1 MERVKAL
8 YTGRKFMILV
18 FLLYALFGLTFTF
31 GKMILFYASP
41 FFVVASRMLLGGA
54 GLMGYLYFFKHI
66 QCRPQKKDWPYYL
79 QVALFGIFVPY
90 CLRAWALQ
98 DMSSTKAAFIFTL
111 MPFFTALF
119 AYLFL
124 KERLSFQKSMGL
136 MVGFLGMTPT
146 FFTTSALEEQAGA
159 IAFFSFPELAMLGSV
174 ASFAYNLIALQTLVK
189 HRGCPAVLANGMSM
203 LIGGFLSFNAAL
215 LLEPVWIKGD
225 PWYFLSFL
233 VALLLISNF
242 MGLNLQASLLKH
254 HSATFMAFA
263 GFLTPLFTAFF
274 GWLLLGEAIKLAY
287 LLSFVLVVVGLVM
300 FHYDEIMK
308 HKDISRA
315 EVPDASEF

>member
-1 MERVKAL
+1 
-8 YTGRKFMILV
+8 MILV
-18 FLLYALFGLTFTF
+18 FLLYALFGLTFTL
-31 GKMILFYASP
+31 GKLILFYASP
-41 FFVVASRMLLGGA
+41 FFVVASRMLLGGL
-54 GLMGYLYFFKHI
+54 GLLAYLYLFQHI

-79 QVALFGIFVPY
+79 QVALFGIFIPY
-90 CLRAWALQ
+90 CLRAWALK
-98 DMSSTKAAFIFTL
+98 DIPSTKAAFIFTL

-136 MVGFLGMTPT
+136 LIGFLGMTPT
-146 FFTTSALEEQAGA
+146 LLTTSILEERSGSFF
-159 IAFFSFPELAMLGSV
+159 FFSLAEAATLGSV

-203 LIGGFLSFNAAL
+203 TIGGFLSFNAAL
-215 LLEPVWIKGD
+215 LFEPVWIKGN
-225 PWYFLSFL
+225 PWYFLVLLAILL
-233 VALLLISNF
+233 VISNF
-242 MGLNLQASLLKH
+242 MGMNLQASLLKK

-274 GWLLLGEAIKLAY
+274 GWLLLNESIQSEY
-287 LLSFVLVVVGLVM
+287 LISFVCVIIGLVT
-300 FHYDEIMK
+300 FHYDDFMKKKEIPK
-308 HKDISRA
+308 E